1 MKISPLSSFPFFVR
15 SFKHRTI
22 TTAVRRRFKMTS
34 NTGSCHGTRYGVI
47 VCDNHEKWGGASSI
61 GKRYVDIFKSKS
73 EAEDWRIFA
82 AIEGEVP
89 SKGDL
94 ETFDGFFITGSP
106 HSANDDIKW
115 INDLKEFI
123 SSSANSSK
131 ARIIGVCFGHQ
142 LIGAALGGQVT
153 ANPSQKF
160 VLQSEEV
167 KIDRNFRGNKAIKEL
182 IEGLDGPL
190 RLLECHGECVATLP
204 PGATNLAESATCH
217 HEMIQFTEN
226 IFGIQAHPEFIV
238 QDYKDH
244 LIPDLFCGG
253 KLDENGKKLCE
264 ESLLLPLD
272 SSKMAAALKK
282 FLSKEDS

>member
-1 MKISPLSSFPFFVR
+1 MR

-34 NTGSCHGTRYGVI
+34 STGSCHGTRYGVV

-61 GKRYVDIFKSKS
+61 GKRYVDIFKSKN
-73 EAEDWRIFA
+73 EDEDWHIFA

-89 SKGDL
+89 SKEDL
-94 ETFDGFFITGSP
+94 DTFDAFFITGSP

-115 INDLKEFI
+115 IHDLKEFI
-123 SSSANSSK
+123 SSSVNSSK
-131 ARIIGVCFGHQ
+131 VRIVGVCFGHQ
-142 LIGAALGGQVT
+142 LIGAALGGKVT
-153 ANPSQKF
+153 VNPSQKF

-167 KIDRNFRGNKAIKEL
+167 KTDKNFRGNKAIKEL
-182 IEGLDGPL
+182 IESLNGPL

-226 IFGIQAHPEFIV
+226 IFGIQAHPEFTV

-244 LIPDLFCGG
+244 LIPDLFRKGR
-253 KLDENGKKLCE
+253 LDENGKKLCE

-282 FLSKEDS
+282 FLSKGDS